1 MAILITGGTGSL
13 GSYLARKMIIEGFKN
28 IILFDLKPNYKIIK
42 EIVNQVYVEEGNIN
56 YWPDLIKIVNKYKI
70 REIIHLVA
78 GLSTKIKE
86 NPYFG
91 FKVNLEGTVNILEI
105 ARLYNIKKVIF
116 TSSISTFGLDVDEP
130 VKENYCQRPTNL
142 YGITKVA
149 SELWGLYYYREYGC
163 DFRALR
169 FPRLVNPGRLKEGI
183 AAYPSLMIERAIRGQ
198 AYEVEVDQD
207 YQIPIIYIK
216 DAVNSLLLLNKKTV
230 VETRVYNINGLLPT
244 AKEIVEAIKKCVPN
258 ALLDFS
264 NNPIKS
270 HLAIP
275 LKYDDA
281 KAREE
286 LGWKLEY
293 SLEKMIND
301 FNKEINK

>member
-1 MAILITGGTGSL
+1 
-13 GSYLARKMIIEGFKN
+13 
-28 IILFDLKPNYKIIK
+28 
-42 EIVNQVYVEEGNIN
+42 
-56 YWPDLIKIVNKYKI
+56 
-70 REIIHLVA
+70 
-78 GLSTKIKE
+78 
-86 NPYFG
+86 
-91 FKVNLEGTVNILEI
+91 
-105 ARLYNIKKVIF
+105 
-116 TSSISTFGLDVDEP
+116 
-130 VKENYCQRPTNL
+130 
-142 YGITKVA
+142 
-149 SELWGLYYYREYGC
+149 
-163 DFRALR
+163 
-169 FPRLVNPGRLKEGI
+169 
-183 AAYPSLMIERAIRGQ
+183 MIERAIRGQ
-198 AYEVEVDQD
+198 AYEVEVDQN